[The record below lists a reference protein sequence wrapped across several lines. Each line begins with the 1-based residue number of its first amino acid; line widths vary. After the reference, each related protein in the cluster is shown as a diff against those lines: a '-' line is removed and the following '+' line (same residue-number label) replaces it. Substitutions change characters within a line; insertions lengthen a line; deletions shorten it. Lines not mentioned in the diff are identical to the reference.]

1 VGEAQDFQEYWWV
14 AVEKVLRRPKDD
26 VLWVWIE
33 RPEKRWL
40 TRVLVALFALAIAL
54 PLLGLLARGRGA

>member
-1 VGEAQDFQEYWWV
+1 VGRGQ
-14 AVEKVLRRPKDD
+14 KVLRRPKDD